1 MIKKNGV
8 GEWSEFATEDVTAA
22 MEGLRNGHAVRFGDK
37 RKKSDSWERKN
48 LKGRFRYKVL
58 IAFMPGVLDEKILN

>member
-22 MEGLRNGHAVRFGDK
+22 MEGLRNGHAVRSGDK

-48 LKGRFRYKVL
+48 
-58 IAFMPGVLDEKILN
+58 